1 MATPR
6 AYQLESASGLSP
18 NARSYIKA
26 LIEEAIAAIPANK
39 PSPPAQQDRSAEV
52 TALNLRISELE
63 RRYAEDDRFTLTRAK
78 LLMFIEANG
87 IK

>member
-39 PSPPAQQDRSAEV
+39 PSPPVQQDRSA
-52 TALNLRISELE
+52 ALNLRISELE